1 MTGLAFAT
9 CDRALAPGGAAPEW
23 VHLFPSGPMVGRCR
37 RRFDLA
43 EPDAVITDFRKRG
56 VDLPI
61 DYEHQSDTPE
71 AKRNG
76 PVPAAGWIR
85 DLRADD
91 TGLWG
96 RVEWTDTARE
106 MIARHE
112 YRYLSP
118 SFA

>member
-43 EPDAVITDFRKRG
+43 EPDAVIADFRKRG

-76 PVPAAGWIR
+76 LVPAAGWIR
-85 DLRADD
+85 DLRVDD

-106 MIARHE
+106 MIARHK